1 MRRAM
6 RRAMRRDETFHVWT
20 TGSRTGSRSATEVYR
35 SPDCPSIDDRTKLHF
50 LSSGLSAF
58 LLIIERIRQTR
69 FPCAQ
74 TNIATHCLLYLS
86 FDMFSEGYCRSDEEL
101 ELRMQKYAFLEY
113 AAQNW
118 GAHARGHPEEVIKE
132 V

>member
-35 SPDCPSIDDRTKLHF
+35 PPDCPSIVDRTKLHF

-58 LLIIERIRQTR
+58 LLTLTFLNSLKSIAEALVGLFRLDETLLADQEDIVSRR
-69 FPCAQ
+69 FFHLV
-74 TNIATHCLLYLS
+74 NIT
-86 FDMFSEGYCRSDEEL
+86 
-101 ELRMQKYAFLEY
+101 
-113 AAQNW
+113 
-118 GAHARGHPEEVIKE
+118 
-132 V
+132 